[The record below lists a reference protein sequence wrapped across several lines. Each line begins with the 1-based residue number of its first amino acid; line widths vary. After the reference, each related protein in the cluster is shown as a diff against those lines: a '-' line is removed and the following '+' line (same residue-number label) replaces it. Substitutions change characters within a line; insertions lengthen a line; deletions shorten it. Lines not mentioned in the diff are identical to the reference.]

1 MYPGCPIL
9 IQKQV
14 FKNILSFAVNIT
26 FLVLM
31 FQIFTSISLLEIENF
46 EPSLHLRRRLTYTNT
61 YGRF

>member
-1 MYPGCPIL
+1 MYPGCPVL

-14 FKNILSFAVNIT
+14 LKNILSFAVNIT

-31 FQIFTSISLLEIENF
+31 FQIFTSISLLKIENF
-46 EPSLHLRRRLTYTNT
+46 EPSLYLHRRLTYTNT